1 MFNNHCI
8 EILHFYGDCFP
19 TEQQIKQRIRSL
31 SYHLNIEQSFVYEIV
46 IDDIHLDKIPES
58 DICTISSTI
67 VNKTQ
72 KIFKDT
78 LNQYKDNQPTLNV
91 LLESSQYNLTTLKN
105 FLQFIDKK
113 IIYFKNK
120 NKVKQVG
127 IEVNGTFVGLYHN
140 VKDVLPKNLEYE
152 SPVLQDRDEIFFY
165 PKYF

>member
-78 LNQYKDNQPTLNV
+78 LNQYKDNQPTPLGVGSSHPTCFCYSLCMTLNRV
-91 LLESSQYNLTTLKN
+91 HHYQNVTIFIEKKFQIMEDTIKQLLTIAQNMGWVNDDY
-105 FLQFIDKK
+105 K
-113 IIYFKNK
+113 IITVPTWIY
-120 NKVKQVG
+120 
-127 IEVNGTFVGLYHN
+127 T
-140 VKDVLPKNLEYE
+140 
-152 SPVLQDRDEIFFY
+152 SPFQEQ
-165 PKYF
+165 